1 MNTSNAQLKKTK
13 TKKITQW
20 KWDESCNYFWE
31 NRFPTFFKII
41 ITIIIIDEL
50 VLILLNS
57 FHPQSRH
64 RLPLALRRIEIP
76 KMNSRLCHRI
86 LIKYPSFWDTKNA
99 GNSTRCDSS
108 L

>member
-1 MNTSNAQLKKTK
+1 MLIREILSESEIRVVTTSGRIDSQL
-13 TKKITQW
+13 
-20 KWDESCNYFWE
+20 
-31 NRFPTFFKII
+31 FFFII

-57 FHPQSRH
+57 FHPQSRYH
-64 RLPLALRRIEIP
+64 LPLALRRIEIP

-86 LIKYPSFWDTKNA
+86 LIRYPTFWDTKKR
-99 GNSTRCDSS
+99 GELDK

>member
-1 MNTSNAQLKKTK
+1 MLNWEILSESEIRVVTSSGRIDFQL
-13 TKKITQW
+13 
-20 KWDESCNYFWE
+20 
-31 NRFPTFFKII
+31 FFFII

-86 LIKYPSFWDTKNA
+86 LIRYPTFWDTKNA
-99 GNSTRCDSS
+99 GNSTSCDSG

>member
-1 MNTSNAQLKKTK
+1 MLNWEILSESEIRVVTTSGRIDFQL
-13 TKKITQW
+13 
-20 KWDESCNYFWE
+20 
-31 NRFPTFFKII
+31 FFII

-76 KMNSRLCHRI
+76 KMNTRLCHRD
-86 LIKYPSFWDTKNA
+86 LIRYPRFGIPK
-99 GNSTRCDSS
+99 TRGTRQAVTVVCS
-108 L
+108 